1 MNFQKENHDIVQ
13 QNDKNVKKSQ
23 KHDANLQKNTTLY
36 FQIGL
41 ILTLFVVYGL
51 FEMQFES
58 KPAPTVYEDIGLVD
72 KYVYNDVIKIFE
84 EQPKEI
90 LPKKQKPVIF
100 IEPVI
105 AKNHDPIIETKD
117 LFPEQETRNTP
128 VITPNEVPTVIEEP
142 DEDFNILAVQQVPV
156 YPGCENLNTNSDK
169 RVCMEQKLAKLINRK
184 FDKDIAS
191 DFGLSGVQKIYVQF
205 KIDKSGNVT
214 DIKARAP
221 HKALEKEAKK
231 VISKVPQMKP
241 GKQAQK
247 PVNVIYSLP
256 ILFQVQD

>member
-1 MNFQKENHDIVQ
+1 MNFQKENHEIVQ

-51 FEMQFES
+51 FEMKFES
-58 KPAPTVYEDIGLVD
+58 QPTPEVYKDIGLVD
-72 KYVYNDVIKIFE
+72 EYVYNDVIKIFE

-90 LPKKQKPVIF
+90 IPKKQKPLMF
-100 IEPVI
+100 NDPVI
-105 AKNHDPIIETKD
+105 AENDDPKIEAKD
-117 LFPEQETRNTP
+117 LFPETETKKSPTMNPAEVPP
-128 VITPNEVPTVIEEP
+128 VIEVE
-142 DEDFNILAVQQVPV
+142 EDFNILAVEQVPV
-156 YPGCENLNTNSDK
+156 YPGCENLNTNSEK

-205 KIDKSGNVT
+205 KINKSGNVT

-231 VISKVPQMKP
+231 VIAIIPQMKP

-247 PVNVIYSLP
+247 PVNIIYSLP